1 MENNFKLVINGTEEI
16 SAVSA
21 DWVTWNGSGL
31 SSAHDDIEEGRSL
44 VLDFKPMSMDMLMA
58 IKDMNYDGL
67 SKLRTK
73 STYNYLT
80 EPVTEVIE
88 VTKKYIKFKTESNT
102 YELHIKA
109 NAPWVKSKS
118 PFSLG

>member
-1 MENNFKLVINGTEEI
+1 MMKNNFRLVVNETEEI
-16 SAVSA
+16 VADAA

-31 SSAHDDIEEGRSL
+31 SAAHDDIEEGRSL

-67 SKLRTK
+67 AKLRTK
-73 STYNYLT
+73 SAYNYLT

-109 NAPWVKSKS
+109 NAPWVRSKS
-118 PFSLG
+118 PFTT